1 MTEYIMENICECVS
15 DVCQT
20 QNLVL
25 RLGLDLVSGLVIGL
39 VRVRIRPGVGFYK
52 QNPPKTL
59 FSFL

>member
-1 MTEYIMENICECVS
+1 MPNTKLSIKARVRFRVI
-15 DVCQT
+15 
-20 QNLVL
+20 L
-25 RLGLDLVSGLVIGL
+25 SGLVIGL